1 MLFEREPLT
10 PQGRKEV
17 LMRLFGAAARRG
29 ADWAVASHVPV
40 AVLEA
45 HGELATHIR
54 FILDAAR
61 HNRALSREQQ
71 RTLHKA
77 ERLLDALPNTI
88 MQTLPAGPED
98 NWLQLYRLLVDM
110 HSLLEDALPDLEAE
124 EYSSIV
130 QKMVQ
135 LAEAVAAYAAVEVS
149 AASMFALLLV
159 QMHHNKYEA
168 PKRRPYRRKKRKAS
182 SHKKVANTQ
191 Q

>member
-17 LMRLFGAAARRG
+17 LMRLFGAAASRG
-29 ADWAVASHVPV
+29 GDWSVVSHVPV

-45 HGELATHIR
+45 HGELATHVR

-61 HNRALSREQQ
+61 YNHTLSREQQ
-71 RTLHKA
+71 RMLHKA

-98 NWLQLYRLLVDM
+98 NWPLLYRMLVDM
-110 HSLLEDALPDLEAE
+110 HDLLEDALPDLDAE

-135 LAEAVAAYAAVEVS
+135 LAEAVAASAAVEVS

-159 QMHHNKYEA
+159 QMHLNKYES
-168 PKRRPYRRKKRKAS
+168 PRRRRTPARRKRKS
-182 SHKKVANTQ
+182 SKHNTTRK
-191 Q
+191 